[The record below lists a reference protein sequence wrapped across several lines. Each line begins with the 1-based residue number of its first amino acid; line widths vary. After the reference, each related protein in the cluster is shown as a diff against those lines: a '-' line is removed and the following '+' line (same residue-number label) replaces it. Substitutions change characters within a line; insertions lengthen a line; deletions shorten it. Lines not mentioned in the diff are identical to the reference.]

1 MKVASDRCI
10 SLVRYKLR
18 LRYAY
23 QIWTTAGPAREE
35 SRIHS
40 FTGAV
45 DVITMPREYFLTK
58 THMPTSIWGRRG
70 GFEYFFQLLITPW
83 KAKRLVIKIE
93 KKGKEKQGKKLLTKK
108 SLKHLGMVTQKLWNL
123 YK

>member
-1 MKVASDRCI
+1 MKFFVGTLWGREVSLFLCFDKKRVCIVISVKVASDRCI

-83 KAKRLVIKIE
+83 KAKRLVKA
-93 KKGKEKQGKKLLTKK
+93 
-108 SLKHLGMVTQKLWNL
+108 
-123 YK
+123 